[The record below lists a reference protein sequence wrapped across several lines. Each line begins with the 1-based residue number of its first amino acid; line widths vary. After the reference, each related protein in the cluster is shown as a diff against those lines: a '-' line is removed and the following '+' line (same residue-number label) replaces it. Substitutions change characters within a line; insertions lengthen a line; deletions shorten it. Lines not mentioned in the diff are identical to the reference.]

1 MRKPLKKIWN
11 MRLQSIKYKILVLL
25 CGLCCACE
33 DEPAVQGTGGEV
45 KEYRVAVVMPSENQ
59 SRWERIVSW
68 AMEDLEKAQKGLD
81 WQVRLKVEWKD
92 ENAPDLEDYLRTVA
106 ADPEVAAVIGP
117 YHSSSAQV
125 ASVYCGAQRKT
136 LILPTASSVELQR
149 SCAGKDFLWALSESD
164 IGQCEVMLTQA
175 LMDGAENVYLLSR
188 EDDYGQSFI
197 DWFAFQAVELGL
209 TPQGS
214 YTYSTPEDMAVALE
228 SINARFEELFHD
240 DLFQTLLFVPS
251 RPEDVVWLDSLV
263 RVHREWDLWS
273 ANLVC
278 SDMAYSPL
286 LAGRLTSRL
295 QWEGMALAADP
306 TSGFSTAY
314 RVRYGG
320 DEPLNGE
327 AHLYDALTLLAYG
340 LTAMQLEPDLG
351 LNEALKRVVDGRTSY
366 GGSWM
371 VDDMRQAFSLLHSG
385 ICPDLKGVT
394 GSWDFDEEKYT
405 SVLHSTYVHWTY
417 TEAEGYYVWDYLTT
431 DGSRRTS
438 STLAGWNW
446 VASQVESFDENAVD
460 PVYPSLQDNWCVLV
474 AASEGWANYR
484 HQADVY
490 AMYQLMKRHGY
501 DDDHI
506 ILVAEDDI
514 AWNPKNLYPGVVR
527 VRQDGEN
534 VYDGVHIDYHLDDLK
549 PEDLEAILTGV
560 AGERTPYVVEGD
572 EHTNVFVFWSGHG
585 VYNGLNWGDGYEM
598 LRGQQLSEMIQKAHD
613 RGNYRKMFV
622 ALEACYGGSMAE
634 VCRGIPGV
642 VFMTAANASETSK
655 ADVQDYEMNI
665 WLSNGF
671 TRSFQETIDAD
682 PSISLRD
689 LYYKLAR
696 NTVGSH
702 VLVYNETLYG
712 NMFRNTMS
720 EYLRE

>member
-1 MRKPLKKIWN
+1 MK
-11 MRLQSIKYKILVLL
+11 LQAIKWGLPALVCLL
-25 CGLCCACE
+25 CAACE
-33 DEPAVQGTGGEV
+33 EEPVTQGGGAEV
-45 KEYRVAVVMPSENQ
+45 AEYRVAVVMPGENQ
-59 SRWERIVSW
+59 DHWERVVAW
-68 AMEDLEKAQKGLD
+68 AMDDLEKAQRGLPR
-81 WQVRLKVEWKD
+81 QVRLKVEWKD
-92 ENAPDLEDYLRTVA
+92 ENDADLEDYLKAAA
-106 ADPEVAAVIGP
+106 ADPDVAAVIGP
-117 YHSSSAQV
+117 YHSSSASV
-125 ASVYCGAQRKT
+125 ASVCCGSRRKT

-175 LMDGAENVYLLSR
+175 LLDGAENVYLLSR
-188 EDDYGQSFI
+188 EDEYGQSFI

-209 TPQGS
+209 APQGN

-228 SINARFEELFHD
+228 NINARYEELRDD
-240 DLFQTLLFVPS
+240 DLFQTLLFAPS
-251 RPEDVVWLDSLV
+251 RTEEAVWLDSLV
-263 RVHREWDLWS
+263 RIHPEWKLKGV
-273 ANLVC
+273 NLVC
-278 SDMAYSPL
+278 SDIVYTPALS
-286 LAGRLTSRL
+286 GRLTSRL
-295 QWEGMALAADP
+295 KWKGMALAEDP
-306 TSGFSTAY
+306 VSGFSTVY
-314 RVRYGG
+314 QVKYG

-327 AHLYDALTLLAYG
+327 AHLYDALLLLAYG
-340 LTAMQLEPDLG
+340 LTALQWEPESG
-351 LNEALKRVVDGRTSY
+351 LNEALKRVVDGRATY
-366 GGSWM
+366 DGSWM
-371 VDDMRQAFSLLHSG
+371 ADDMRQAFSLLNSG
-385 ICPDLKGVT
+385 IYPNLAGVT

-405 SVLHSTYVHWTY
+405 SVLHSTYAHWSY
-417 TEAEGYYVWDYLTT
+417 TPEDGFHTWDYLST

-446 VASQVESFDENAVD
+446 AASRMESFDENAID
-460 PVYPSLQDNWCVLV
+460 PTYPSLQNNWCVLV

-506 ILVAEDDI
+506 ILVAKDDI

-527 VRQDGEN
+527 VYRDGGN
-534 VYDGVHIDYHLDDLK
+534 VYDGICIDYRLDDLK
-549 PEDLEAILTGV
+549 PEDLEAIL
-560 AGERTPYVVEGD
+560 AGEASGRTPYVVTGD
-572 EHTNVFVFWSGHG
+572 EHTNVFLFWSGHG
-585 VYNGLNWGDGYEM
+585 VYNGLNWGEGYEI
-598 LRGQQLSEMIQKAHD
+598 LRGQQLDKIIRKAYE
-613 RGNYRKMFV
+613 RRNYRKMFV

-634 VCRGIPGV
+634 ACEGIPGV

-671 TRSFQETIDAD
+671 TRVFQEMIDD
-682 PSISLRD
+682 NPSISLRD

-696 NTVGSH
+696 TTVGSH
-702 VLVYNETLYG
+702 VSVYNEALYG